1 MILTTEEGV
10 AIARSAADAP
20 EIDGN
25 VYIEGEG
32 AADLKIGNFAT
43 VTVIDADDYD
53 LYAELV

>member
-1 MILTTEEGV
+1 V

-32 AADLKIGNFAT
+32 AAALKIGNFAT